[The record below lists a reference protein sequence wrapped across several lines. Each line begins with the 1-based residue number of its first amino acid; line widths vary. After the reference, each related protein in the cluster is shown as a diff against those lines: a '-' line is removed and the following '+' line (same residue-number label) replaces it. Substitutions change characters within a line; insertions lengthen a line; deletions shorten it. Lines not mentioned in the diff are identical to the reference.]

1 MNQPRSCWRVLLN
14 KAQDDVSRIQGQLQQ
29 LRERLQSLQASGERL
44 QQLHQDYLRPP
55 QAGEVSAGMLET
67 LNRRQFA
74 DQLLVL
80 IDRVEQDKA
89 QVESAIAH
97 VRAQLVTAER
107 ERLKMQSLLDK
118 DLQQIKLSTQVRE
131 QRQLDE
137 MGTLRF
143 NLGGSA

>member
-1 MNQPRSCWRVLLN
+1 VLLN
-14 KAQDDVSRIQGQLQQ
+14 KAQDEVSHIQGQLQQ
-29 LRERLQSLQASGERL
+29 LRERLQSLQASRERL

-55 QAGEVSAGMLET
+55 QAGEVSSGMLET

-89 QVESAIAH
+89 QVEAAMAHARTQLIA
-97 VRAQLVTAER
+97 AER

-118 DLQQIKLSTQVRE
+118 DLQQIKVSTQVRE

-137 MGTLRF
+137 IGTLRF
-143 NLGGSA
+143 NLGGGV

>member
-1 MNQPRSCWRVLLN
+1 MNQPRSCWSVLLN
-14 KAQDDVSRIQGQLQQ
+14 KAQDEVSRIQGQLQQ
-29 LRERLQSLQASGERL
+29 LRERLQSLQASRDRL
-44 QQLHQDYLRPP
+44 HQLHQDYLRPP
-55 QAGEVSAGMLET
+55 KAGEVSTGMLET

-89 QVESAIAH
+89 QVESAIAQ
-97 VRAQLVTAER
+97 VRVQLVTAER
-107 ERLKMQSLLDK
+107 ERLKMQSLMDK
-118 DLQQIKLSTQVRE
+118 ELQQFKLSTQVRE

-143 NLGGSA
+143 NLGGGV

>member
-1 MNQPRSCWRVLLN
+1 MNQPRSCWSVLLN
-14 KAQDDVSRIQGQLQQ
+14 KAQDEVSRIQGQLQL
-29 LRERLQSLQASGERL
+29 LRERLQSLQASRERL

-80 IDRVEQDKA
+80 IERVEQDKA
-89 QVESAIAH
+89 QVEAALAH
-97 VRAQLVTAER
+97 LRAQLLTAER

-118 DLQQIKLSTQVRE
+118 DLHQIKLSAQVRE

-143 NLGGSA
+143 NLGGGV

>member
-137 MGTLRF
+137 MGTLRC

>member
-1 MNQPRSCWRVLLN
+1 
-14 KAQDDVSRIQGQLQQ
+14 LQAS
-29 LRERLQSLQASGERL
+29 RERLH
-44 QQLHQDYLRPP
+44 QLHQDYLRPP

>member
-1 MNQPRSCWRVLLN
+1 MNQPRSCWSVLLN
-14 KAQDDVSRIQGQLQQ
+14 KAQDEVSRIQGQLQQ
-29 LRERLQSLQASGERL
+29 LRERLQSLQASRDRL
-44 QQLHQDYLRPP
+44 HQLHQDYLRPP
-55 QAGEVSAGMLET
+55 KAGEVSTGMLET

-89 QVESAIAH
+89 QVESAIAQ

-143 NLGGSA
+143 NLGGGV

>member
-1 MNQPRSCWRVLLN
+1 MNQPRSCWSVLLN
-14 KAQDDVSRIQGQLQQ
+14 KAQDEVSRIQGQLQQ
-29 LRERLQSLQASGERL
+29 LRERLQSLQASRERL
-44 QQLHQDYLRPP
+44 QLHPDYLRPP
-55 QAGEVSAGMLET
+55 QSGEVSSGMLET

-89 QVESAIAH
+89 QVEAAMAHARTHLIA
-97 VRAQLVTAER
+97 AER

-118 DLQQIKLSTQVRE
+118 DLQQIKVSTQVRE

-143 NLGGSA
+143 N

>member
-1 MNQPRSCWRVLLN
+1 MNQPRSCWSVLLN
-14 KAQDDVSRIQGQLQQ
+14 KAQDEVSRIQGQLQQ
-29 LRERLQSLQASGERL
+29 LRERLQSLQASRERL
-44 QQLHQDYLRPP
+44 HQLHRDYLRPP
-55 QAGEVSAGMLET
+55 QAGEVSTGMLET

-89 QVESAIAH
+89 QVESTIAH

-118 DLQQIKLSTQVRE
+118 DLQQIKVSTQVRE

-143 NLGGSA
+143 NLGGSV

>member
-1 MNQPRSCWRVLLN
+1 MNQPRSCWSVLLN
-14 KAQDDVSRIQGQLQQ
+14 KAQDEVSRIQGQLQQ
-29 LRERLQSLQASGERL
+29 LRERLQSLQASRERL
-44 QQLHQDYLRPP
+44 HQLHQDYLRPP
-55 QAGEVSAGMLET
+55 QAGEVTAGMLET

-143 NLGGSA
+143 NLGGGV

>member
-1 MNQPRSCWRVLLN
+1 MNQPRSCWSVLLN
-14 KAQDDVSRIQGQLQQ
+14 KAQDEVSRIQGQLQQ
-29 LRERLQSLQASGERL
+29 LRERLQSLQASRERL
-44 QQLHQDYLRPP
+44 HQLHRDYLRPP
-55 QAGEVSAGMLET
+55 QAGEVSTGMLET

-89 QVESAIAH
+89 QVESTIAH
-97 VRAQLVTAER
+97 VRAQLLTAER

-118 DLQQIKLSTQVRE
+118 DLQQIKVSTQVRE

-143 NLGGSA
+143 NLGGSV

>member
-44 QQLHQDYLRPP
+44 QPLHPDYLRPP

>member
-14 KAQDDVSRIQGQLQQ
+14 KAQDEVSRIQGQLQQ
-29 LRERLQSLQASGERL
+29 LRERLQSLQASRERL
-44 QQLHQDYLRPP
+44 HQLHQDYLRPP

-143 NLGGSA
+143 NLGGGV

>member
-1 MNQPRSCWRVLLN
+1 VLLN
-14 KAQDDVSRIQGQLQQ
+14 KAQDEVSRIQGQLQQ
-29 LRERLQSLQASGERL
+29 LRERLQSLQASRERL
-44 QQLHQDYLRPP
+44 HQLHQDYLRPP

-143 NLGGSA
+143 NLGGGV

>member
-1 MNQPRSCWRVLLN
+1 MNQPRSCWSVLLN
-14 KAQDDVSRIQGQLQQ
+14 KAQDEVSRIQGQLQQ
-29 LRERLQSLQASGERL
+29 LRDRLQSLQASRERL
-44 QQLHQDYLRPP
+44 NQLHQDYLRPP
-55 QAGEVSAGMLET
+55 QAGEVSTGMLET

-80 IDRVEQDKA
+80 IDRVEQDRA
-89 QVESAIAH
+89 QVEAAMAH

-118 DLQQIKLSTQVRE
+118 DQQQFKVSVQVRE

-137 MGTLRF
+137 IGTLRF
-143 NLGGSA
+143 NLGGGV

>member
-1 MNQPRSCWRVLLN
+1 MNQPRSCWSVLLN
-14 KAQDDVSRIQGQLQQ
+14 KAQDEVSRIQGQLQL
-29 LRERLQSLQASGERL
+29 LRERLQSLQASRERL

-89 QVESAIAH
+89 QVEAAMAH
-97 VRAQLVTAER
+97 ARTHLITAER

-143 NLGGSA
+143 NLGGGV

>member
-1 MNQPRSCWRVLLN
+1 MNQPRSCWSVLLN
-14 KAQDDVSRIQGQLQQ
+14 KAQDEVSRIQGQLQQ
-29 LRERLQSLQASGERL
+29 LRERLQSLQASRERL
-44 QQLHQDYLRPP
+44 HQLHQDYLRPP

-143 NLGGSA
+143 NLGGGV